1 MTGVS
6 DCGPDVM
13 PIVATSRD
21 LPRGPRSALALCVR
35 VLAPSIAVAVAAA
48 GAACTGPP
56 CQIDRLDDLPAAAPG
71 QVRHGFALAQ
81 EARLSATAS
90 GVACLTCNG
99 IFYFDPALS
108 EQRHIAIDLTG
119 SGELATGGDTTFVFD
134 RDPGRDAD
142 ASGGVAQ
149 PAHYQ
154 LYALSAAG
162 RELWR
167 DDFGAGAAWQGA
179 VGPELLAGP
188 GGVVIYGE
196 AIASAFDP
204 VTGAA
209 RWTAAIDRGDA
220 LAPDAAGGLFIATGA
235 SQLGTAPQATLRHL
249 DAGGATTWTVAWTTS
264 DTPPAVG
271 GDVVFTGA
279 APAAGGG
286 LVVAGR
292 FTTQVLA
299 LGDLQLAALPLN
311 GGIDGT
317 RFVAA
322 LDASGAARWAV
333 AIGKSDADGRIDA
346 HRIAAL
352 GDAAVICGDYAGG
365 GQLGLPAT
373 DPTIDAFVARIDPG
387 GAITAHAIAGDGDQT
402 CEALAVATDGS
413 ATVAVHSARGPG
425 GSELR
430 VGSQIFDD
438 GPEKTFYVLD
448 LVP

>member
-1 MTGVS
+1 
-6 DCGPDVM
+6 M

-21 LPRGPRSALALCVR
+21 LPRGPRGACALRVR
-35 VLAPSIAVAVAAA
+35 LVVRLVAPLAVVA

-56 CQIDRLDDLPAAAPG
+56 CQIDRLDDMPGAAPG
-71 QVRHGFALAQ
+71 EVRHGFALGQDA
-81 EARLSATAS
+81 ALSATAS
-90 GVACLTCNG
+90 GVACLTCGG
-99 IFYFDPALS
+99 IFYFDAALT
-108 EQRHIAIDLTG
+108 EQRHVAIDLVG

-134 RDPGRDAD
+134 RDPGLDPD
-142 ASGGVAQ
+142 ASGGVAH

-167 DDFGAGAAWQGA
+167 DDFGTGDAWQGA

-188 GGVVIYGE
+188 GSAVIYGE

-220 LAPDAAGGLFIATGA
+220 LAPDPTGGLFIASGG
-235 SQLGTAPQATLRHL
+235 SQLGPATPEATLRRL
-249 DAGGATTWTVAWTTS
+249 DAGGTATWTVTWTTT

-271 GDVVFTGA
+271 GDVAFTGA
-279 APAAGGG
+279 APTAGGG

-292 FTTQVLA
+292 FTTATLELGGVA
-299 LGDLQLAALPLN
+299 LDALPLH
-311 GGIDGT
+311 GSVDGT
-317 RFVAA
+317 GFVAA

-333 AIGKSDADGRIDA
+333 AVGTSDADGQIDVR
-346 HRIAAL
+346 RIAAL
-352 GDAAVICGDYAGG
+352 GDGAVICGDYAGA

-373 DPTIDAFVARIDPG
+373 DATSDAFVARVDPA

-413 ATVAVHSARGPG
+413 ATVAVHSARGAG
-425 GSELR
+425 GSALR
-430 VGSQIFDD
+430 VGGQIFDD
-438 GPEKTFYVLD
+438 GPEKSFYVLS

>member
-1 MTGVS
+1 MTDMS

-21 LPRGPRSALALCVR
+21 LPHGPRGASALRVR
-35 VLAPSIAVAVAAA
+35 VLAPIVAAC
-48 GAACTGPP
+48 ACTGPP
-56 CQIDRLDDLPAAAPG
+56 CQIDRLDDQPAAAPG
-71 QVRHGFALAQ
+71 EVRHGFALGQDAG
-81 EARLSATAS
+81 LSATAS

-99 IFYFDPALS
+99 IFYFDPALT
-108 EQRHIAIDLTG
+108 EQRHVAIDLLG
-119 SGELATGGDTTFVFD
+119 LGELATGGDTTFVFD
-134 RDPGRDAD
+134 RDPGLDAD

-154 LYALSAAG
+154 LSALSAAG

-167 DDFGAGAAWQGA
+167 DDFGAGEAWQGA

-188 GGVVIYGE
+188 GGAVIYGE
-196 AIASAFDP
+196 AIASVFDP
-204 VTGAA
+204 MTGAT
-209 RWTAAIDRGDA
+209 RWTAAIDPGDA
-220 LAPDAAGGLFIATGA
+220 LAADGAGGLVIATGA
-235 SQLGTAPQATLRHL
+235 SQLGPATPAATLRHL
-249 DAGGATTWTVAWTTS
+249 DAGGATTWTVTWTTS
-264 DTPPAVG
+264 DTPPATG

-279 APAAGGG
+279 APAADGG
-286 LVVAGR
+286 LVIAGR
-292 FTTQVLA
+292 FTTQALA

-352 GDAAVICGDYAGG
+352 GDAAVICGDYAGT

-373 DPTIDAFVARIDPG
+373 DATTDAFVARIDPG

-402 CEALAVATDGS
+402 CEALAVAADGS

-430 VGSQIFDD
+430 IGSQVFDD
-438 GPEKTFYVLD
+438 GPEKTFYVLN